1 MPDHVNTRRPS
12 HCGHNNAHRSR
23 GVFFGDA
30 LFIYGRGKRLL
41 ALPTSWWDRF
51 PRAKD
56 DKKACRGKRFPTLI
70 AGGEMSPSQMRR
82 GHNHNHR
89 LQPPKRQERGKSAR
103 IYGLPEGC
111 LCSLPC
117 LFVADVGIAQ
127 SGANALVAEQLLNF
141 PQILSHVVK
150 EDRRCGMAQ
159 PVGCDLPHPER
170 STCPP
175 EPQVER
181 AV

>member
-103 IYGLPEGC
+103 IYGCRRDFRESNSYYNNCYCNGYFAVRRTSKDRGPRFFHDTFQ
-111 LCSLPC
+111 PI
-117 LFVADVGIAQ
+117 DV
-127 SGANALVAEQLLNF
+127 
-141 PQILSHVVK
+141 
-150 EDRRCGMAQ
+150 
-159 PVGCDLPHPER
+159 
-170 STCPP
+170 
-175 EPQVER
+175 
-181 AV
+181 